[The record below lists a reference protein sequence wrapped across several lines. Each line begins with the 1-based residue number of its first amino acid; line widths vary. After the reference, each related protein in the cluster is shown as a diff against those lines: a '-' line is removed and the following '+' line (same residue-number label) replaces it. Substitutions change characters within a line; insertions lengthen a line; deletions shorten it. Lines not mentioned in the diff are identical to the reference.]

1 MKASKA
7 VGLPTRC
14 VSSAIDG
21 VLPTV
26 GLLLMIKIDIVQLTF
41 LEPEPG
47 FFLID
52 IVLMRFFEQPWPF
65 LRLPLT
71 WMLLWSGLALVG
83 YGTVRTSLGKWLLGL
98 TVRQP
103 DGRIASGWRLLCRI
117 FWSWLPVLTL
127 GLAYLWIVVS
137 PQRRGWHD
145 VLSGTLVVRDQ
156 RVAAPPKKRGPT
168 RRFEPR
174 SST

>member
-1 MKASKA
+1 

-26 GLLLMIKIDIVQLTF
+26 ALFLMIKIDIVQLTF

-47 FFLID
+47 LFLID
-52 IVLMRFFEQPWPF
+52 VVLKRFFEQPWPF

-83 YGTVRTSLGKWLLGL
+83 YATVRSSLGKWMMGL
-98 TVRQP
+98 TIRQSNG
-103 DGRIASGWRLLCRI
+103 DIASAWRMLIRV
-117 FWSWLPVLTL
+117 FWSWLPALTL

-145 VLSGTLVVRDQ
+145 ILSGTLVVRDE
-156 RVAAPPKKRGPT
+156 RDPTPPQKRGPT
-168 RRFEPR
+168 RRFEPK
-174 SST
+174 

>member
-1 MKASKA
+1 MSASKA

-14 VSSAIDG
+14 VASAIDA

-26 GLLLMIKIDIVQLTF
+26 GLFMMIRIDILQLTF

-52 IVLMRFFEQPWPF
+52 IVLKRFFEQPWQF

-71 WMLLWSGLALVG
+71 WMLVWSGLALVG
-83 YGTVRTSLGKWLLGL
+83 YGTVRSSLGKWIVGL
-98 TVRQP
+98 TIRQNN
-103 DGRIASGWRLLCRI
+103 GQIASGWRLLFRV
-117 FWSWLPVLTL
+117 FWSWLPALTL

-145 VLSGTLVVRDQ
+145 VLSGTLVVRDE
-156 RVAAPPKKRGPT
+156 RPKATPVKRGH
-168 RRFEPR
+168 RHRFEPE
-174 SST
+174 